1 MSARPPPLRL
11 PLVTGG
17 SAVDYLLG
25 VSIFGAIAGIPLFFV
40 TLMPGWMALPLG
52 LLAAAWV
59 FGVLFTPW
67 QLRDTRARDAIID
80 LDAGT
85 VTVDRGPRHGEV
97 LPLARAPELLADDS
111 AELTDPEEIASRNA
125 LRETFVALAGG
136 PTEGP
141 DEPTHQGD
149 ETVVRATCEG
159 CGAPA
164 PASSEA
170 SVLCE
175 RCGTAVATP
184 APLRERVL
192 RSEVSAR
199 AVGETEAAL
208 ADLFRQP
215 GPRATNWLVWLAA
228 FPAVVAWP
236 LAGVIFDE
244 FFQIRGVFSRWY
256 LPLLFATA
264 FSFSS
269 ALLLVLRIR
278 VDARRA
284 FALVCLGFHARPP
297 KAEGEP
303 PGCGGCG
310 APLSATWPTA
320 VERCRYCRVENV
332 RAVRLP
338 MPRAHLGKQLDDLHA
353 LLAARVARRSRD
365 RRLLALAGALFVVAH
380 FVGRTPLQTAWSARR
395 APLLEPSARP
405 GLVGAPR
412 E

>member
-1 MSARPPPLRL
+1 MSSRKPPLRL

-17 SAVDYLLG
+17 SAVEYLLG
-25 VSIFGAIAGIPLFFV
+25 VSIFGAVAGIPLFFL

-52 LLAAAWV
+52 LLAAAWA

-67 QLRDTRARDAIID
+67 TLRDTRARDVIID
-80 LDAGT
+80 LEAGT

-97 LPLARAPELLADDS
+97 LPSSRARELLADDPE
-111 AELTDPEEIASRNA
+111 ALTDPEEIASRQA

-136 PTEGP
+136 PEGVP
-141 DEPTHQGD
+141 REPTLEGD
-149 ETVVRATCEG
+149 EAIVLATCEG

-164 PASSEA
+164 PASADA
-170 SVLCE
+170 SVPCE
-175 RCGTAVATP
+175 RCGTSVAMP
-184 APLRERVL
+184 APLRERV
-192 RSEVSAR
+192 AR
-199 AVGETEAAL
+199 GETSTRAATETDAAL

-215 GPRATNWLVWLAA
+215 GPRTTNWLVWIAA
-228 FPAVVAWP
+228 FPAIVAWP

-284 FALVCLGFHARPP
+284 FGLVCLGFHARPP
-297 KAEGEP
+297 SAEGEP

-310 APLSATWPTA
+310 APLSPTWSTA

-332 RAVRLP
+332 RAVLLP
-338 MPRAHLGKQLDDLHA
+338 MPRAHLGKQLDDLQA
-353 LLAARVARRSRD
+353 LLATRVARRSRD
-365 RRLLALAGALFVVAH
+365 RRLLGIAGALFVVSYLL
-380 FVGRTPLQTAWSARR
+380 GRTPLHTAWSARR
-395 APLLEPSARP
+395 APILEPSARQ
-405 GLVGAPR
+405 GLVGAPK